1 MQNQGEIMPQV
12 EKITISISRE
22 ILHKIEEMRKET
34 GESRSALIQRA
45 MQKLLKEREKAG
57 RVRRYVEGYRLQ
69 PETKE
74 EIEAAELSAS
84 ELLAREPWE

>member
-1 MQNQGEIMPQV
+1 MPQT
-12 EKITISISRE
+12 EKVAISLSKDV
-22 ILHKIEEMRKET
+22 LKQIEELRKET

-45 MQKLLKEREKAG
+45 MKKMLKEQERSV
-57 RVRRYVEGYRLQ
+57 RVRSYVEGYRRQ

-74 EIEAAELSAS
+74 EVDAAELSAS

>member
-1 MQNQGEIMPQV
+1 MPQT
-12 EKITISISRE
+12 EKVAISLSKDV
-22 ILHKIEEMRKET
+22 LSKIEELRRET

-45 MQKLLKEREKAG
+45 MQKMLKEREKAG
-57 RVRRYVEGYRLQ
+57 RIRSYVEGYRRQ
-69 PETKE
+69 PETKA

>member
-1 MQNQGEIMPQV
+1 MPQT
-12 EKITISISRE
+12 EKIAISLSKDV
-22 ILHKIEEMRKET
+22 LNKIEELRRET

-45 MQKLLKEREKAG
+45 MKKLLKERERSI
-57 RVRRYVEGYRLQ
+57 RVKSYVEGYRRR

-74 EIEAAELSAS
+74 EINAAELSAS

>member
-1 MQNQGEIMPQV
+1 MPQT
-12 EKITISISRE
+12 EKVAISLSRE
-22 ILHKIEEMRKET
+22 VLHQIEELRKET

-45 MQKLLKEREKAG
+45 MKKLLKERERSV
-57 RVRRYVEGYRLQ
+57 RVRSYVEGYRRQ

-74 EIEAAELSAS
+74 EIAAAEFSAS